1 MQEMAHVIVLRN
13 VKTNLVK
20 LLEVVLLGKS
30 LCITEKLAKYNLQT
44 SFFKRII
51 KLSMYISA
59 LECAVYLFMR
69 QVDPQSHKTAATYA
83 I

>member
-1 MQEMAHVIVLRN
+1 
-13 VKTNLVK
+13 
-20 LLEVVLLGKS
+20 
-30 LCITEKLAKYNLQT
+30 
-44 SFFKRII
+44 
-51 KLSMYISA
+51 MYISA